1 MVEFESSLKNEEYYK
16 WFPYELSPFQKMA
29 IDAILDGG
37 HSLSCVP
44 TGSGKT
50 LPALFAIEYF
60 IKQGKKVIYTSPIKA
75 LSNQK
80 FYEFSNKFPN
90 LSIGLLT
97 GDIKINP
104 DGDIMIMTAEIL
116 QNKLQKEKL
125 DSSIS
130 CIIHDEVH
138 MINDEY
144 RGYVW
149 ENMIMLS
156 PPSIQLVLLSA
167 TLDSPKQFAEWI
179 ETCTHRKV
187 YLGLSKERSVP
198 LVHYGYLVSN
208 NSFYKKQKN
217 EIKDQIEEMTRKFI
231 PLKNGKHNFQYENY
245 KKIKDTISIFQKES
259 YRPNPVFTLESLFKK
274 MKEEE
279 MFPAVC
285 FLLSKRQI
293 EKISKEITVELF
305 EFDSKIPYTIEKEI
319 HSILRQKFINFK
331 EYLELPELRELVKL
345 LEKGIAIHHSG
356 MIPVLRELVELLF
369 EKGYIKL
376 LFATETFSVGLN
388 MPIRTTIFTN
398 IFKFDGYQNRMFYPH
413 EFIQAS
419 GRAGRRGKDKI
430 GYVIHLCSL
439 YNPHDINSFR
449 LLLEGEP
456 QKLKSRFKFS
466 YHLFFSVDN
475 TSDFLKKSFLEKEI
489 DNKVSQFEFTIR
501 ELKKGI
507 ESIEPNGT
515 PSEVLQNYN
524 RLNSYKSLKQRKKNI
539 ILQKNMIEQYPRIL
553 IDLKNME
560 LKEKKKYELEKIVQK
575 QEEEKIYFLIIY
587 ERVRKILIK
596 EEFLEESGC
605 LTILGS
611 IAKFIHHVPCC
622 PLTKYMDTLRSLD
635 VHDFLVQLSIFIP
648 ISIEDTKSNTK
659 SNNEKTMFN
668 EEVEEL
674 YNRFYNYEIEYKY
687 YTEDEY
693 ILQYD
698 MMEYMEKWIHVK
710 NIDEALFFLNEINEK
725 KGISTGNF
733 IKYILQL
740 NSLCSELENVAE
752 YLGDINFLSNLK
764 KVPEK
769 TMKFIITNQSLYI

>member
-1 MVEFESSLKNEEYYK
+1 MVEFESSFKNEEYYQ
-16 WFPYELSPFQKMA
+16 WLPYDLSPFQKIA
-29 IDAILDGG
+29 IDAIVEGS

-50 LPALFAIEYF
+50 LPALFAINYF
-60 IKQGKKVIYTSPIKA
+60 TKKGKKVIYTSPIKA

-80 FYEFSNKFPN
+80 FYEFSNLFPD

-104 DGDIMIMTAEIL
+104 DGDVMIMTAEIL
-116 QNKLQKEKL
+116 QNKLLKKEM
-125 DSSIS
+125 DESIS

-156 PPSIQLVLLSA
+156 PPSAQLVLLSA
-167 TLDSPKQFAEWI
+167 TLDSPIKFAEWI
-179 ETCTHRKV
+179 ETCSGREV
-187 YLGLSKERSVP
+187 YLGLSEERSVP

-217 EIKDQIEEMTRKFI
+217 EIKDQIEQITQKFI
-231 PLKNGKHNFQYENY
+231 PLKQGKESFQYENY
-245 KKIKDTISIFQKES
+245 KKIKDTITNFQKGS
-259 YRPNPVFTLESLFKK
+259 YRPNQLFTLESLLKK

-293 EKISKEITVELF
+293 EYISKEITVELL

-319 HSILRQKFINFK
+319 HSILRRKFINFK
-331 EYLELPELRELVKL
+331 EYLELPELRELIKL
-345 LEKGIAIHHSG
+345 FEKGIAIHHSG

-419 GRAGRRGKDKI
+419 GRAGRRGKDKV

-439 YNPHDINSFR
+439 YNPHDMNSFR
-449 LLLEGEP
+449 LLLEGQP
-456 QKLKSRFKFS
+456 QKLQSKFKFS
-466 YHLFFSVDN
+466 YHLFFSTEN
-475 TSDFLKKSFLEKEI
+475 THNFLKKSFLDKEI
-489 DNKVSQFEFTIR
+489 DGKVSQFEYSIR
-501 ELKKGI
+501 DLRKKI
-507 ESIEPNGT
+507 ESMDIIIT
-515 PSEVLQNYN
+515 PIEVLHNYN

-539 ILQKNMIEQYPRIL
+539 MIQKDMIDQYPRIL
-553 IDLKNME
+553 VDLKNIE
-560 LKEKKKYELEKIVQK
+560 LKQKNELELDRVFKK
-575 QEEEKIYFLIIY
+575 QEEEKLFFLKVY
-587 ERVRKILIK
+587 ENIEKILRK
-596 EEFLEESGC
+596 EGFLEKDGSIS
-605 LTILGS
+605 ILGN
-611 IAKFIHHVPCC
+611 IAKYIHHVPCC
-622 PLTKYMDTLRSLD
+622 PLAKYIDNLRSLE
-635 VHDFLVQLSIFIP
+635 VNDFLVEISIFIP
-648 ISIEDTKSNTK
+648 LSVDEDKK
-659 SNNEKTMFN
+659 ENEIQN
-668 EEVEEL
+668 REVDEL
-674 YNRFYNYEIEYKY
+674 YNRFYNYEIHNNYFTQE
-687 YTEDEY
+687 EY

-698 MMEYMEKWIHVK
+698 MIEFMDRWINIK
-710 NIDEALFFLNEINEK
+710 NIEESLFFLSELNEK
-725 KGISTGNF
+725 KGVSTGNF

-740 NSLCSELENVAE
+740 NSLCSELENIAE
-752 YLGDINFLSNLK
+752 YIGDMNFLSNLK